1 MQACEE
7 GDALTRRHEEKVVG
21 SNTGAGISLRYKYI
35 WKQTPI
41 SMWKKQLSKVCGIG
55 GLQTEDLEDDR
66 KWEVHMTS
74 SVDFI

>member
-1 MQACEE
+1 
-7 GDALTRRHEEKVVG
+7 
-21 SNTGAGISLRYKYI
+21 
-35 WKQTPI
+35 
-41 SMWKKQLSKVCGIG
+41 MWKKQLSKVCGIG